1 VKVFNTGKGEE
12 VVSVAW
18 IADQGDED
26 EAETPEA
33 ETDAT

>member
-1 VKVFNTGKGEE
+1 VRVFNTGMDET

-26 EAETPEA
+26 GEVVGCDPTE
-33 ETDAT
+33 